1 MLALPALVAGPAA
14 AQDFEAP
21 NVVPSVPET
30 GSLPGS
36 IFVRWEH
43 NANPCPGIGCV
54 WDYSVERENPQ
65 RPETAEKRVDN
76 VKGSERLLFDS
87 GLQPNTE
94 HRYRVCAFFI
104 TEDGDVECSEWTAGR
119 TGPPEQPRQPN
130 RPPRPRIVEEH
141 AGETWIGIKWE
152 AGHNYDSYFI
162 NVAGPFGTARGP
174 RELRTIK
181 HDDDGTW
188 GYQRVDGLLPGRA
201 YDFAVQGCRPTFLGI
216 GDDQCFDW
224 STKVSFPH
232 PGISAAL
239 RAAHLR
245 ATVRL
250 AGGVRRRH
258 RLCRG
263 VPTHPG
269 RRRQR
274 PGPGAACVHLHPSQ
288 LHLHRARHL
297 QGPLRLAGGAPQ
309 RPRVRPCEGTLAGG
323 LRERSGQGAPRGPA
337 LMQVREGDA
346 RREQAPHGAATT
358 RCRWPPRRSM
368 PSSITSPGRR

>member
-1 MLALPALVAGPAA
+1 MATMSRQERRAAGRARARRAGRTPWGRRAFAALVLALPALVAGPAA

-224 STKVSFPH
+224 STKVSFPTQAYPLH
-232 PGISAAL
+232 SGPHTCAPPFVWREAFDGDTVCVEVSRRTQVAADNAQAQAR
-239 RAAHLR
+239 RAY
-245 ATVRL
+245 TCTPPNCTFT
-250 AGGVRRRH
+250 GPDT
-258 RLCRG
+258 CK
-263 VPTHPG
+263 VPYVW
-269 RRRQR
+269 REAR
-274 PGPGAACVHLHPSQ
+274 PSDHVCVP
-288 LHLHRARHL
+288 
-297 QGPLRLAGGAPQ
+297 
-309 RPRVRPCEGTLAGG
+309 V
-323 LRERSGQGAPRGPA
+323 RERS
-337 LMQVREGDA
+337 QVASENGLARERLAD
-346 RREQAPHGAATT
+346 
-358 RCRWPPRRSM
+358 PP
-368 PSSITSPGRR
+368 